1 MYGAASK
8 LQSINCHSGEYRSP
22 RFGGSEAR
30 FVASKAELSFMR
42 PVALAGI
49 LASTTML
56 GGCAGTIGGV
66 TLSSISSFA
75 GFASTIFTGAD
86 LGEHAASL
94 VTGKDCRFSEG
105 LMRED
110 RDVCEEPGSLAT
122 RDDFH
127 GIFVERID
135 ADGTIIFA
143 APKYMP
149 SGVGAGESETTP
161 DRLWAEIKAG
171 KAKEENERQ
180 LARANNATQTID
192 VAALATGSL
201 SSESLAFLPTGAV
214 EIADGET
221 ASQTASAPVR
231 PVINAAK
238 PKAEK
243 KAQMTTVAADLPL
256 DQPAIEEVALTAP
269 LKAAKENG
277 QGGPLITMSG
287 SSAPVV
293 STLINGEPVVIL
305 RLQPMLGVAA
315 ASDTA
320 SAEPSPLQEEAS
332 TVVALPARSASVP
345 SPLAVLNQAQ
355 PVAVAAVEPQLE
367 ASRPRTKPSAAELA
381 PVTET
386 IVEDV
391 VEKPKPVRRK
401 RTETAVAQA
410 PQADVYQPPGRE
422 SEMASSTTPDLIAA
436 SPVQAPG
443 DIPAAPMPSAPAPVA
458 TYVPSAEPSEPAAPA
473 TSGPAPLFP
482 IAQP

>member
-1 MYGAASK
+1 
-8 LQSINCHSGEYRSP
+8 
-22 RFGGSEAR
+22 
-30 FVASKAELSFMR
+30 MR

-49 LASTTML
+49 LASTTIL
-56 GGCAGTIGGV
+56 GGCAGTIGGI
-66 TLSSISSFA
+66 TFSSISSFA

-105 LMRED
+105 LLRAD

-135 ADGTIIFA
+135 ADGTVIFA

-149 SGVGAGESETTP
+149 SGVGAGENETTT
-161 DRLWAEIKAG
+161 DRLWAQIKTE

-180 LARANNATQTID
+180 LARANSATQTID

-201 SSESLAFLPTGAV
+201 SSESLAFLPAGTAAA

-231 PVINAAK
+231 PVVNAAK

-243 KAQMTTVAADLPL
+243 KVQTTTAAAELPL

-277 QGGPLITMSG
+277 QGGPLITMTG

-293 STLINGEPVVIL
+293 STLVNGEPVVIL
-305 RLQPMLGVAA
+305 RLQPMFGAA
-315 ASDTA
+315 PASDTA
-320 SAEPSPLQEEAS
+320 SAEPSVMHDEAS
-332 TVVALPARSASVP
+332 TVVALPARSTSAP
-345 SPLAVLNQAQ
+345 SPLAVLTQT
-355 PVAVAAVEPQLE
+355 VEVAAVEPQLD
-367 ASRPRTKPSAAELA
+367 ASRPRTKPSPAELA
-381 PVTET
+381 EVTET
-386 IVEDV
+386 VVEEV
-391 VEKPKPVRRK
+391 AEKPKPVRRK
-401 RTETAVAQA
+401 RERAEPVVAQA
-410 PQADVYQPPGRE
+410 PEMDVYQPPARD
-422 SEMASSTTPDLIAA
+422 SAIASSTTPDLIAA
-436 SPVQAPG
+436 SPVHVPG

-458 TYVPSAEPSEPAAPA
+458 TYVPSAAPSEAVGPA
-473 TSGPAPLFP
+473 TAGPAPLYP

>member
-1 MYGAASK
+1 
-8 LQSINCHSGEYRSP
+8 
-22 RFGGSEAR
+22 
-30 FVASKAELSFMR
+30 MR

-56 GGCAGTIGGV
+56 GGCAGTIGGI
-66 TLSSISSFA
+66 TLGSISSFA

-94 VTGKDCRFSEG
+94 VTGKNCRFSEG

-110 RDVCEEPGSLAT
+110 RNVCEERGSLAT

-149 SGVGAGESETTP
+149 SGVGAGENETTT
-161 DRLWAEIKAG
+161 DRLWAEIKVG
-171 KAKEENERQ
+171 KAKEESERQ
-180 LARANNATQTID
+180 LARANTATQTID

-201 SSESLAFLPTGAV
+201 SSESLALLPAGTAV
-214 EIADGET
+214 AEIADGET
-221 ASQTASAPVR
+221 ASQTASAPAR
-231 PVINAAK
+231 PVVNAAK

-243 KAQMTTVAADLPL
+243 NVQMTTVAADLPL

-305 RLQPMLGVAA
+305 RLQPMFGAAA

-320 SAEPSPLQEEAS
+320 SAEPSPIQDEAS
-332 TVVALPARSASVP
+332 TVVALPARSTSVP
-345 SPLAVLNQAQ
+345 SPLAVLNQTQ
-355 PVAVAAVEPQLE
+355 TVAVAAVEPQLD
-367 ASRPRTKPSAAELA
+367 ASRPRTKPSPAELA

-386 IVEDV
+386 VVEDV
-391 VEKPKPVRRK
+391 AEKPKPVRRK
-401 RTETAVAQA
+401 RAETTVAQA

-422 SEMASSTTPDLIAA
+422 NEMASSTTPDLIAA
-436 SPVQAPG
+436 SPVHVPG
-443 DIPAAPMPSAPAPVA
+443 DIPAASMPSTPAPVA
-458 TYVPSAEPSEPAAPA
+458 TYVPSTAPNESAAPA
-473 TSGPAPLFP
+473 TSGPAPLYP